1 VIGFLLIAAL
11 MLLGALAFV
20 LIPLLRSAT
29 RASAPLTEDASNVAV
44 FRAQKREIESDFAQS
59 LISAEERDHA
69 LAELRAR
76 LAAEV
81 SAESGEL
88 SAQTASR
95 DTGRATI
102 TAVLVA
108 VAFPISAVLVYAA
121 LGSPQILSGGASMQ
135 ARAGSATT
143 PGTAPNSANGG
154 AQPSGEPPMS
164 DKQIV
169 AMVDALAQKMDANPT
184 DPKGWIL
191 LARSQNALGRHNE
204 AEKAYERAVA
214 LQPGDAQLFAD
225 YADAAVMAQSG
236 RFDGKPYR
244 LINQALKLDPVNLK
258 ALALAGTAEMRL
270 GNKDASLKHW
280 EKIKSLVAKDSEDYR
295 EVEAIIAEVKTGTP
309 PPRSNPGAPVAP
321 PPVAPPPAAP
331 SSAAAAS
338 PTPSAASGDAAK
350 PAASQ
355 GARVT
360 GAIALAPELAN
371 KLAAGDTLFVIAR
384 AVNGPNMPLA
394 VMRIPAPKSW
404 PHNYELNDGMA
415 MAPGMNLSAFPQVT
429 VEARISKSG
438 GAKAQPGDLSGQSAP
453 IKPGATGVAITISRV
468 LP

>member
-338 PTPSAASGDAAK
+338 
-350 PAASQ
+350 Q

-360 GAIALAPELAN
+360 GTIALAPELAN